1 MKLLLRLF
9 LFLVLLGII
18 IIFFLWYTGS
28 KKIDAVVW
36 QPAPFPGL
44 QNEFEPNETLSR
56 AKHILNGKGVGPE
69 DIASDGLGWFY
80 TGYADGRIVRFD
92 SQGSVEEFVN
102 TGGRPLGMQFDARG
116 NLIVADAYKGLL
128 SVNSNKNIQVLTDS
142 VDGVKLK
149 FTDDLDIADDGT
161 IWFSDAS
168 RNFNFET
175 NFYNFLEGSATGRL
189 LSYSPNSQKTT
200 VHIDNLFFANGVA
213 LGPQDEFVLV
223 NETGTGRI
231 HRLWLKGEE
240 KGQRDIFYDGLAGNP
255 DNLSFNGVD
264 TFWVALPAVRLKVI
278 EDLASKPFVRTILA
292 GLPLSL
298 LLAGNHYGFVI
309 GLDLDGKLKHN
320 FQDPKGHCS
329 SITSVNQFEGYLFL
343 GSFNMSSAC
352 VFELP

>member
-1 MKLLLRLF
+1 MKFLLRLL

-18 IIFFLWYTGS
+18 LIFFLWYIGS

-44 QNEFEPNETLSR
+44 QNGFEPNKILSS
-56 AKHILNGKGVGPE
+56 AKHVLDGKGLGPE
-69 DIASDGLGWFY
+69 DIAIDNRGWFY
-80 TGYADGRIVRFD
+80 TGYADGRIVRFNA
-92 SQGSVEEFVN
+92 QNIVEEFVN
-102 TGGRPLGMQFDARG
+102 TGGRPLGMQFDSMG

-128 SVNSNKNIQVLTDS
+128 SVSTNKTIRVLTDS

-149 FTDDLDIADDGT
+149 FTDDLDIASDGT

-168 RNFNFET
+168 TGFDFET

-189 LSYSPNSQKTT
+189 LSYSPTNQKTT
-200 VHIDNLFFANGVA
+200 VHIDKLFFANGVA
-213 LGPQDEFVLV
+213 LGPQDKFVLV

-231 HRLWLKGEE
+231 HRLWLTGEK

-278 EDLASKPFVRTILA
+278 ENMASKPFVRTILA

-298 LLAGNHYGFVI
+298 LQAGNHYGFVI

-329 SITSVNQFEGYLFL
+329 SITSVNQFEGSLFL
-343 GSFNMSSAC
+343 GSLNMSSAC